1 MCMRLIS
8 EVSNSPVILIW
19 FQDFIGSSLLCLS
32 KLFFSLMQERGFN
45 HDPAANLVVGLTFSQ
60 LWYSGIPKEL
70 QLTELDSSDSYMQSE
85 HPIDAMHQPIDYSM
99 EDNPHEVGG
108 DNSAIRHCSNTSVAI
123 DKEVAEDDSDQD
135 TNSMATE
142 TNVKKETSYS
152 SHERQDSFEKP
163 EAVGVSG
170 SSLSNN
176 SNDVPRVSIY
186 QTQGK
191 LQCPSFSYI
200 CQ

>member
-1 MCMRLIS
+1 MYLRSHI
-8 EVSNSPVILIW
+8 PHVILISL
-19 FQDFIGSSLLCLS
+19 QDFIANSLFCLS
-32 KLFFSLMQERGFN
+32 KLFFSLMQERGFDD
-45 HDPAANLVVGLTFSQ
+45 DPAANFVVGLTFSQ

-70 QLTELDSSDSYMQSE
+70 QMTEVDLSDSYMQSE
-85 HPIDAMHQPIDYSM
+85 IPIDAMHQPIDYSM

-108 DNSAIRHCSNTSVAI
+108 ANSVIRLGSNTSVAK

-135 TNSMATE
+135 KNSMATE
-142 TNVKKETSYS
+142 TKVKKETSYS
-152 SHERQDSFEKP
+152 SYERQDSFEKP

-170 SSLSNN
+170 SSLSNY
-176 SNDVPRVSIY
+176 SDDVPRVSIY

-191 LQCPSFSYI
+191 FQRPPFSYI